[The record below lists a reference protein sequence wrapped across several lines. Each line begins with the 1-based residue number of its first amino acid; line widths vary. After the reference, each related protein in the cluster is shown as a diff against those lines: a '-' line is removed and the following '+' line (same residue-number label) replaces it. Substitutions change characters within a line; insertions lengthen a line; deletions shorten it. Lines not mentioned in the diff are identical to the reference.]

1 MSKNKKKLIVLYIFI
16 STLIPTTTYAMQK
29 IDQKEKEY
37 SQIEKNY
44 TNFKKSEKNIEER
57 NEDIYPLIRIY
68 SLIENY
74 ISNIKDKDLK
84 ETELN
89 ANQNEIKKIKK
100 EYNSFI
106 EKTKKKY
113 LKNEKIYS
121 SLKKLDREIKILIQ
135 KSKKVIKNNINYKT
149 NSKPIIIL
157 KNLKESQNHN
167 IFNIKEIDYLIN
179 KSNIKQNEI
188 KKNDGD
194 IYPLIRIYSLIK
206 NYISNIKDNDLKET
220 ELNTNQNE
228 IEEKF
233 PQSENNSNSKFN
245 NAQIVLNTSDISFL
259 SENNSNS
266 KVNNVYNA
274 PYLEENNTFLKILES
289 ITNQKDE
296 GEEANFDF
304 VISEENIEEYI
315 EKKKLNY
322 LNNFI
327 IAIKNN
333 KKMNLLD
340 NEINIAKKYLEIIN
354 NCKNY
359 IEEEYPKS
367 SNEEKINI
375 FQKQIED
382 LIIKVIFHY
391 NVAKKIYNE
400 IYTGKKNLFKIDPND
415 QIKKEQYIK
424 ELIII
429 DMKIEENII
438 YPIKRTTYEKITSNI
453 DFKYTF
459 YEKIKNVILKSV
471 ETNLANFKDKILK
484 LNTLNNDKKDENEI
498 DFLND
503 ELNIPKEYSK
513 IIKEYEKYKKDKEE
527 KYKNENFFSLIKEK
541 FYEFDKFIKKS
552 IAPYI
557 NTEEICNEIY
567 YEKEKNISESVKS
580 KEEEYEKEFE
590 KIYNKIQYEEE
601 FKAIEINIKNILKEA
616 LKIVTKKTSIYPFIE
631 NIKNNTKTNLLNDR
645 INKLKTSLNAID
657 EYEEYKTN
665 NIEKY
670 ANKICFNHIKN
681 LFNIY
686 DKSFEIIK
694 NTILNYYTTTK
705 EIYNEIYDEQKEYDK
720 KLKIYK
726 KTYNQTYPYKEEIIS
741 KYAKLNQVYYIDQL
755 KLITK
760 KIKEII
766 PNYKDNQYFLNS
778 IYDNNFKNFS
788 FENQKDLI
796 LEIIN
801 DCSISFKNMFSYS
814 KKLYKHNHSLDD
826 KLFFLEQFD
835 LDLINMYEKYNE
847 YSQKLYENKEYFDII
862 KIFFDELNDL
872 IEIEKKKFIINYETA
887 KMLYEKAYNTK
898 FYISD
903 FDNYFYNYDNKE
915 NQNLIDIDNKIKKQ
929 YKNRIEKIEE
939 TIKYLMPEY
948 RKSKNNKFLENTI
961 NSEIEK
967 DISTFY
973 NNYIKKHKENISKL
987 ENNFNDIDKNPKE
1000 SQTEK
1005 LKFKEKVLKGIEK
1018 YKKYKESVKD
1028 YYKNTEYFEKIKDL
1042 FDKYDKPPKKDS
1054 V

>member
-1 MSKNKKKLIVLYIFI
+1 M
-16 STLIPTTTYAMQK
+16 
-29 IDQKEKEY
+29 
-37 SQIEKNY
+37 
-44 TNFKKSEKNIEER
+44 
-57 NEDIYPLIRIY
+57 
-68 SLIENY
+68 
-74 ISNIKDKDLK
+74 
-84 ETELN
+84 
-89 ANQNEIKKIKK
+89 
-100 EYNSFI
+100 
-106 EKTKKKY
+106 
-113 LKNEKIYS
+113 
-121 SLKKLDREIKILIQ
+121 
-135 KSKKVIKNNINYKT
+135 
-149 NSKPIIIL
+149 
-157 KNLKESQNHN
+157 
-167 IFNIKEIDYLIN
+167 
-179 KSNIKQNEI
+179 
-188 KKNDGD
+188 
-194 IYPLIRIYSLIK
+194 
-206 NYISNIKDNDLKET
+206 
-220 ELNTNQNE
+220 
-228 IEEKF
+228 
-233 PQSENNSNSKFN
+233 
-245 NAQIVLNTSDISFL
+245 
-259 SENNSNS
+259 
-266 KVNNVYNA
+266 
-274 PYLEENNTFLKILES
+274 
-289 ITNQKDE
+289 
-296 GEEANFDF
+296 
-304 VISEENIEEYI
+304 
-315 EKKKLNY
+315 
-322 LNNFI
+322 
-327 IAIKNN
+327 
-333 KKMNLLD
+333 
-340 NEINIAKKYLEIIN
+340 
-354 NCKNY
+354 
-359 IEEEYPKS
+359 
-367 SNEEKINI
+367 
-375 FQKQIED
+375 
-382 LIIKVIFHY
+382 
-391 NVAKKIYNE
+391 
-400 IYTGKKNLFKIDPND
+400 
-415 QIKKEQYIK
+415 
-424 ELIII
+424 
-429 DMKIEENII
+429 
-438 YPIKRTTYEKITSNI
+438 
-453 DFKYTF
+453 
-459 YEKIKNVILKSV
+459 
-471 ETNLANFKDKILK
+471 
-484 LNTLNNDKKDENEI
+484 
-498 DFLND
+498 
-503 ELNIPKEYSK
+503 
-513 IIKEYEKYKKDKEE
+513 
-527 KYKNENFFSLIKEK
+527 
-541 FYEFDKFIKKS
+541 
-552 IAPYI
+552 
-557 NTEEICNEIY
+557 
-567 YEKEKNISESVKS
+567 
-580 KEEEYEKEFE
+580 
-590 KIYNKIQYEEE
+590 
-601 FKAIEINIKNILKEA
+601 
-616 LKIVTKKTSIYPFIE
+616 KIVTKKTSIYPFIE
-631 NIKNNTKTNLLNDR
+631 NIKNNTKTGLLNDR
-645 INKLKTSLNAID
+645 INKLKTFLNAID
-657 EYEEYKTN
+657 KYEEYKTK

-835 LDLINMYEKYNE
+835 LDLINMYEKYNK

-872 IEIEKKKFIINYETA
+872 IEIEKEKFIINYETA

-915 NQNLIDIDNKIKKQ
+915 NQNLIDIDDKIKKQ

-961 NSEIEK
+961 NSEIKK

-987 ENNFNDIDKNPKE
+987 ENNFNDINKNPKE

-1042 FDKYDKPPKKDS
+1042 FNKYDKPSKKD
-1054 V
+1054 